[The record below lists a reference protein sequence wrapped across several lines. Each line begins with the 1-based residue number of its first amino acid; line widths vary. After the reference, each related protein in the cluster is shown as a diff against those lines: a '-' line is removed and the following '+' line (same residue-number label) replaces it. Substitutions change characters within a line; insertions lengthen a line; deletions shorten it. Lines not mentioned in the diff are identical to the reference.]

1 MPYFSFENSRIYY
14 EQIGKGKPLL
24 FLHGWNESSESFKK
38 NMIPKL
44 RNSFNL
50 ILLDLPGFGKSDKIN
65 LSFENLCYLLD
76 SLIHKLDLKEL
87 YLVGYCMGGIIA
99 LDYTIRNPQK
109 VSKLILI
116 KTFIDFP
123 PTLYPLIIEK
133 INYKFLNFLFLT
145 KPGIAIFQRL
155 LLLRDRFYQQDFFKR
170 FGKSNRAN
178 SSAYLKLMEN
188 YSKINHYER
197 IKQTGK
203 EIIMIT
209 GAHTNPM
216 ILKMINKIKEKY
228 NKSKIIF
235 LKKAGNFP
243 IEENSNGLSE
253 LIKSI

>member
-1 MPYFSFENSRIYY
+1 MPYFSFENSSIYY
-14 EQIGKGKPLL
+14 EQYGKGKPLL
-24 FLHGWNESSESFKK
+24 FLHGWNESIESFKK
-38 NMIPKL
+38 NMTPKL
-44 RNSFNL
+44 RDSFNL
-50 ILLDLPGFGKSDKIN
+50 ILLDLPGFGKSDQIN
-65 LSFENLCYLLD
+65 LSFDNLYLLLD

-109 VSKLILI
+109 VNKLILI

-145 KPGIAIFQRL
+145 KPGMAIFQRI
-155 LLLRDRFYQQDFFKR
+155 LLLRDRFYKQDFFNG
-170 FGKSNRAN
+170 FSASNRAN
-178 SSAYLKLMEN
+178 SSSYLRLMED

-203 EIIMIT
+203 EIIMIA
-209 GAHTNPM
+209 GVHTNPM
-216 ILKMINKIKEKY
+216 ILKMINKIKENY
-228 NKSKIIF
+228 HKSKMIF
-235 LKKAGNFP
+235 LEKAGNFP
-243 IEENSNGLSE
+243 IEENSNGLSK